1 MITRIPLDNHL
12 QFILLLVSS
21 LIALFSI
28 DKSNL
33 FIAQLITAL
42 VFLLFKLI
50 STIQNTTKYEKIL
63 KYILIAEI
71 IITTIIS
78 FDLLFKG
85 FMNLAITIDLINLV
99 KLALLTK
106 ALSVEVGF
114 KVAKINK
121 EENQ

>member
-1 MITRIPLDNHL
+1 
-12 QFILLLVSS
+12 LVSS
-21 LIALFSI
+21 LIAIFSI

-33 FIAQLITAL
+33 FIAQLIIAL
-42 VFLLFKLI
+42 VYLLFKLI

-63 KYILIAEI
+63 KYILIAEL

-85 FMNLAITIDLINLV
+85 FMNLATTIDLINLI

-106 ALSVEVGF
+106 ILSVEVGF
-114 KVAKINK
+114 KIDKINK